1 MKKIIMGLVLSLFTT
16 FMFTSCLSLLS
27 LLWDDTEISD
37 NNDFVIP
44 ETVISLSDYPEFE
57 DNIILVNYSSIID
70 IDIDFYIYKDSNWVN
85 IGKINKLLSTGKE
98 ERLITKYTFWN
109 VNYIGYKSNL
119 PKDKRIALCVQHDDL
134 ILNIVESSNYFL
146 GKVTDYNSIGE
157 SPSNGIYKFNVAEQ
171 MRDINLVSSLKQ
183 MNDEDCY
190 PRLMV
195 KNAPKCI
202 IMFKSPDCHD
212 IWDIYA
218 VACGDRIYLN
228 SVMNHWY
235 DDEINEYSPYW
246 IIQVLEDHKYY
257 TISPL
262 AKDDNLVFYFQKN

>member
-1 MKKIIMGLVLSLFTT
+1 MNCYSYFIGRRNYEKIIMGLVLSLFTT
-16 FMFTSCLSLLS
+16 FMFTSCLSLLR
-27 LLWDDTEISD
+27 LLWDDTEMSD

-44 ETVISLSDYPEFE
+44 ETVIFLSDYPDFE
-57 DNIILVNYSSIID
+57 DNIILVNYSSLNE

-85 IGKINKLLSTGKE
+85 IGKINEQLRVGKE

-109 VNYIGYKSNL
+109 VNCIGYKSNL
-119 PKDKRIALCVQHDDL
+119 LKDKRIALCVQHDDL

-171 MRDINLVSSLKQ
+171 MRDINLVSSLKL

-228 SVMNHWY
+228 SVMNHW
-235 DDEINEYSPYW
+235 
-246 IIQVLEDHKYY
+246 VR
-257 TISPL
+257 
-262 AKDDNLVFYFQKN
+262 